1 MTARDMNGLPRWL
14 NTAALFGARLVAL
27 NALAAVVAV
36 PAIVLIRL
44 ALAALG

>member
-1 MTARDMNGLPRWL
+1 MRDMNGLPRWL
-14 NTAALFGARLVAL
+14 NNAALFAARLIGL
-27 NALAAVVAV
+27 NCLAAVVAV